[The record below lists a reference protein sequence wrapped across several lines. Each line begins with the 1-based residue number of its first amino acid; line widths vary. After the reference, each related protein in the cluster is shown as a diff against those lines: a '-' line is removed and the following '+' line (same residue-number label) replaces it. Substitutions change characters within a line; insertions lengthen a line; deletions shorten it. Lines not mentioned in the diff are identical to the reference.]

1 MIPDRR
7 HRIIP
12 FQYRKQTIG
21 LPMEP
26 GLQPRTKRHIKNKVS
41 SGGCDV
47 GCVFLSDRTEIRL
60 KNNYAFLRFRCPFRC
75 PFGRQSQSGHVVFT
89 IGTVTDNRVV
99 SVKTAYAFT
108 RSIVLGCPSPKC
120 PTEMSKYFY
129 GKANFCWEIGI
140 RPLWSCFHFLHF
152 FLN

>member
-1 MIPDRR
+1 
-7 HRIIP
+7 
-12 FQYRKQTIG
+12 
-21 LPMEP
+21 MEP
-26 GLQPRTKRHIKNKVS
+26 GLQPRTKQHIKNKVS

-75 PFGRQSQSGHVVFT
+75 PFGRQSQSWFNGSINV
-89 IGTVTDNRVV
+89 ILTDATPLI
-99 SVKTAYAFT
+99 SQPAYAFT
-108 RSIVLGCPSPKC
+108 RSIVLGCPSSKC

-129 GKANFCWEIGI
+129 GKVIFCWEIGI
-140 RPLWSCFHFLHF
+140 RPLWSRFHFLHF